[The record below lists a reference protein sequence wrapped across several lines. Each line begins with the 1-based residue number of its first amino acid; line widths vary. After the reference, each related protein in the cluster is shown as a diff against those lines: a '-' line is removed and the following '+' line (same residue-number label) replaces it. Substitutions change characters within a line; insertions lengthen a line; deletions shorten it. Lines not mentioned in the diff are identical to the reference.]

1 MYVMIVYLLGIAL
14 VVAFEL
20 YLARSAVVD
29 GDNYRVLSKPHDDE
43 VELEPAPLRRA
54 QSDVRKKF
62 RLHNIMFGVVLVL
75 VSIVCLTMLVLL
87 TAHEEADDDDD

>member
-1 MYVMIVYLLGIAL
+1 MVNIFLGSVLPAFHLEDSAVYVMIVYLLGIAL

-20 YLARSAVVD
+20 YLARRAVVD

-54 QSDVRKKF
+54 QSDLRKVRQS
-62 RLHNIMFGVVLVL
+62 RICDNL
-75 VSIVCLTMLVLL
+75 
-87 TAHEEADDDDD
+87 D